1 MTVEEILAAMQ
12 AIIDAANGGGTSQNS
27 EGDGGPR
34 PLTEDEMKRYEELE
48 AKLVIARKS
57 EEVIKRQA
65 AYKTTV
71 IPAGAARTS
80 GTEAKSEYER
90 AFESYIR
97 TGQVNSDVVSRAQ
110 SEGTS
115 SAGGYLVP
123 DEWRDGI
130 VEKLKAFGGLM
141 NAAENITTGDGR
153 PLNWLTNDE
162 VLDTN
167 AEITAEN
174 ALWSTG
180 ADLVFG
186 TRTLGAYKYT
196 TIGAST
202 LPLKVSYELLQDTAF
217 DLRGFISKKFA
228 ERIARKLAKDLVN
241 GTGINEPQGIIS
253 TQGGIASGTARAAAA
268 PTYAELLAVVHGL
281 DPAYRD
287 GASWLMNDATLALL
301 RGVVDGSNRPL
312 LWNSN
317 EDLSNGLKE
326 TLLGYP
332 IVIDQA
338 MPTST
343 DASANKSIVFGNL
356 KDAYIVRQVK
366 AFEMVV
372 LNELYAQ
379 NGQVGFMGWA
389 RYDGMV
395 QDPNAA
401 IISPND

>member
-1 MTVEEILAAMQ
+1 MEELLASIQ
-12 AIIDAANGGGTSQNS
+12 AILDAARNEDGT
-27 EGDGGPR
+27 ER
-34 PLTEDEMKRYEELE
+34 PLTEEEVGQVEDLE
-48 AKLVIARKS
+48 RQVEAFRKS
-57 EEVIKRQA
+57 EEIVKRQA
-65 AYKTTV
+65 A
-71 IPAGAARTS
+71 RTQVVTRTAFHAS
-80 GTEAKSEYER
+80 GEKKSDYER
-90 AFESYIR
+90 AFEAYCR
-97 TGQVNSDVVSRAQ
+97 TGQKNSDLISRAQ
-110 SEGTS
+110 SEGTG
-115 SAGGYLVP
+115 SAGGFLVP
-123 DEWRDGI
+123 DEWRDKI
-130 VEKLKAFGGLM
+130 VEKLKNFGGLM
-141 NAAENITTGDGR
+141 NAADKLNTSDGR
-153 PLNWLTNDE
+153 PLSWLTNDE

-167 AEITAEN
+167 AEITAES

-180 ADLVFG
+180 ADLAFG

-196 TIGAST
+196 TVGASN

-217 DLRGFISKKFA
+217 DLRSFISKKFA

-253 TQGGIASGTARAAAA
+253 TQGGISSGTARAAAA

-281 DPAYRD
+281 DPEYRD
-287 GASWLMNDATLALL
+287 GASWLMNDATLALV
-301 RGVVDGSNRPL
+301 RGVLDGSNRPL
-312 LWNSN
+312 LWNQSD
-317 EDLSNGLKE
+317 DLSGSLKGM

-332 IVIDQA
+332 VVIDQA

-343 DASANKSIVFGNL
+343 DASTNKSIVFGNL
-356 KDAYIVRQVK
+356 KDAYIVREVK

>member
-1 MTVEEILAAMQ
+1 MTVDEILAAMQ
-12 AIIDAANGGGTSQNS
+12 AIIEAAKTPAPGDASVNS
-27 EGDGGPR
+27 EPR
-34 PLTEDEMKRYEELE
+34 PLTEEEVTRYEALE
-48 AKLVIARKS
+48 AQLVIARKA
-57 EEVIKRQA
+57 EEVVKRNA
-65 AYKTTV
+65 AYRTVTTT
-71 IPAGAARTS
+71 IPVAT
-80 GTEAKSEYER
+80 GTEVKSDYER
-90 AFESYIR
+90 AFEHYLR
-97 TGQVNSDVVSRAQ
+97 TGQTNSDVISRAQ
-110 SEGTS
+110 SEGTA

-123 DEWRDGI
+123 NEWRNLI
-130 VEKLKAFGGLM
+130 IEKLKSFGGLL
-141 NAAENITTGDGR
+141 NAAETLNTSDGR
-153 PLNWLTNDE
+153 PLSWVTNDE

-167 AEITAEN
+167 AEVTAEN

-196 TIGAST
+196 TVGASE
-202 LPLKVSYELLQDTAF
+202 LPLKVSFELLQDSAF
-217 DLRGFISKKFA
+217 DLRSFISKKFA

-281 DPAYRD
+281 DPAYRE

-301 RGVVDGSNRPL
+301 RGVVDGSQRPL

-317 EDLSNGLKE
+317 EDMSNGLKT

-356 KDAYIVRQVK
+356 RDAYIVREVK
-366 AFEMVV
+366 AFEMIT

-379 NGQVGFMGWA
+379 SGQVGFLGWA